1 MVLEHPA
8 RTVYTATVV
17 QQWWM
22 PFPEM
27 QKETADFSAETRH
40 HNLIRLS
47 RETFDILV
55 IGGGIT
61 GAGIARHAA
70 RRGYKVALVEKGD
83 FAGGTSGKS
92 SKLVHGGLRYLAAL
106 DFRLVFRAC
115 HQRHTL
121 LHFAPHLVWPLPFVL
136 PIYRDSP
143 RPLWQIRAAMWLYD
157 ALAAFH
163 NIQSHQ
169 MWRAPQALAREP
181 LLNPQGLVGAAR
193 YYECG
198 TDDARL
204 TLATL
209 LDAHRAGAAIT
220 NYTEV
225 TGLLQT
231 RGRIVGAQVC
241 DQWGGAQVKVQAHV
255 VVSAVGPWTDVLL
268 GLTGIPFQRWLRPTK
283 GVHIVVPRQR
293 ASTQAAI
300 TFNSPRDGRFMF
312 LIPWETHTIIGTTDT
327 DYEGDPG
334 KVFATSEDVA
344 YILEAAQ
351 RAFPSARLSEGD
363 VVSTYASLR
372 PLIKEDGIS
381 SYQNSRQHRI
391 REVMPGLIA
400 IASGKLTTYC
410 AMAQQVVNEVAHI
423 LAQEHRIRPSG
434 FKNGT
439 QAPLPGGDVGD
450 WANYPAQQRDAIV
463 NRTGLQDEVARH
475 LVAAYGTEVTHVLR
489 LLEEEPTLAERITPD
504 LPVIKA
510 QAVHAVRHEM
520 ALTLG
525 DVLERRT
532 HVQPLAADQGLGA
545 AESVADLMAAE
556 LGWTPE
562 ERAAQIARYRHEVAL
577 SHRWRNGGKEEQCT
591 LEQHQGLSQLSS

>member
-1 MVLEHPA
+1 
-8 RTVYTATVV
+8 
-17 QQWWM
+17 
-22 PFPEM
+22 M

-40 HNLIRLS
+40 HNLIRLGQ
-47 RETFDILV
+47 ETFDILV

-61 GAGIARHAA
+61 GAGIARHAT

-106 DFRLVFRAC
+106 DLGLVFRAC
-115 HQRHTL
+115 QQRRTL
-121 LHFAPHLVWPLPFVL
+121 LHLAPHLVWPLPFVL

-143 RPLWQIRAAMWLYD
+143 RPLWQIRTAMWLYD
-157 ALAAFH
+157 ALAAFR
-163 NIQSHQ
+163 NTQSHQ
-169 MWRAPQALAREP
+169 MWRAPQVLAREP
-181 LLNPQGLVGAAR
+181 LLNPQGLVGAAH
-193 YYECG
+193 YYDCG
-198 TDDARL
+198 ADDARL

-209 LDAHRAGAAIT
+209 LDAHQAGAVIT

-225 TGLLQT
+225 MGLLQT
-231 RGRIVGAQVC
+231 RGRIVGAHVY
-241 DQWGGAQVKVQAHV
+241 DQRGGAGVEVQAHV

-268 GLTGIPFQRWLRPTK
+268 GLIGIPFQRWLRPTK

-293 ASTQAAI
+293 APTQAAI

-327 DYEGDPG
+327 DHEGDPD

-351 RAFPSARLSEGD
+351 RALPSARLSEDD

-372 PLIKEDGIS
+372 PLIREDGIS

-400 IASGKLTTYC
+400 IAGGKLTTYC
-410 AMAQQVVNEVAHI
+410 TMARKAVNEVAHI

-434 FKNGT
+434 FKNET
-439 QAPLPGGDVGD
+439 QAPLPGGDAGD
-450 WANYPAQQRDAIV
+450 WANYQAQQRVAIV
-463 NRTGLQDEVARH
+463 NGTGLQDEVAGR
-475 LVAAYGTEVTHVLR
+475 LVATYGTEVTRVLK

-532 HVQPLAADQGLGA
+532 HVLTLAADQGQDA

-562 ERAAQIARYRHEVAL
+562 ERAAQIARYRHDAAL
-577 SHRWRNGGKEEQCT
+577 SHRWQDKEDKRSNAHSNNIKDRVSSHCSEQT
-591 LEQHQGLSQLSS
+591 LRKRPHDRGH

>member
-1 MVLEHPA
+1 M
-8 RTVYTATVV
+8 YND
-17 QQWWM
+17 
-22 PFPEM
+22 
-27 QKETADFSAETRH
+27 TADFSAEARH
-40 HNLIRLS
+40 HNLTRLDQ
-47 RETFDILV
+47 ETFDVLV

-70 RRGYKVALVEKGD
+70 RCGYRVALVEKGD
-83 FAGGTSGKS
+83 FASGTSGKS

-106 DFRLVFRAC
+106 DFGLVFRAC
-115 HQRHTL
+115 HQRRTL
-121 LHFAPHLVWPLPFVL
+121 LHLAPHLVWPLPFVL

-143 RPLWQIRAAMWLYD
+143 RPLWQIRVAMWLYD
-157 ALAAFH
+157 ALSTFR
-163 NIQSHQ
+163 NTQSHQ
-169 MWRAPQALAREP
+169 MWRAPQALTKEP

-193 YYECG
+193 YYDCG

-231 RGRIVGAQVC
+231 RDRVVGAQVR
-241 DQWGGAQVKVQAHV
+241 DQRGGAEIKIHARV
-255 VVSAVGPWTDVLL
+255 VASAVGPWTDVLL
-268 GLTGIPFQRWLRPTK
+268 GLTEISYQRWLRPTK
-283 GVHIVVPRQR
+283 GVHIIVPRHR
-293 ASTQAAI
+293 AYTQAAI
-300 TFNSPRDGRFMF
+300 TFHSPRDGRFMF
-312 LIPWETHTIIGTTDT
+312 LIPWRTHTIIGTTDT
-327 DYEGDPG
+327 DHEGDPD
-334 KVFATSEDVA
+334 KVLATSKDMA

-351 RAFPSARLSEGD
+351 QAFPSARLNEGD

-372 PLIKEDGIS
+372 PLIREDGIS
-381 SYQNSRQHRI
+381 SHQNWRQHRI

-400 IASGKLTTYC
+400 IAGGKLTTHRG
-410 AMAQQVVNEVAHI
+410 MARKELNKVAHI

-434 FKNGT
+434 SKNGT
-439 QAPLPGGDVGD
+439 QAHLPGGNVSD
-450 WANYPAQQRDAIV
+450 WTNYQAQQRAAIISE
-463 NRTGLQDEVARH
+463 TGLQDEVARH
-475 LVAAYGTEVTHVLR
+475 LVATYGTEVTRVLR

-532 HVQPLAADQGLGA
+532 HVQTLAADQGLGA

-562 ERAAQIARYRHEVAL
+562 EREAQIARYRHEVAL
-577 SHRWRNGGKEEQCT
+577 SRRWRDEGR
-591 LEQHQGLSQLSS
+591 